1 MPTRSVTGT
10 PLASATAISLMKV
23 GPRVIGP
30 LWRARAAA
38 RKRSRLFGW
47 PSPPACVGNPQ
58 HNQARSSICGLAASG
73 SGRRRRSSALSA
85 SGVLCGP
92 AGMAARMVGV
102 VDLLLGIDM
111 GITAAA
117 ELPAE
122 LDGDR
127 EGNKVYSSR
136 SRHVLMLALAIVI
149 GADSV
154 ATFSPAIAHTDTGD
168 AYIDPLAEAAD
179 TPTLSWA
186 SCDDGFLCATAEV
199 PLDYHRPHDE
209 QIDLAVIKLP
219 AADPSSRIGTL
230 FVNFGGPGQSGV
242 NRLRERARWPWLFS
256 DELRSRFDLVS
267 WDQRG
272 VARSA
277 GARCFSNAVEQWQ
290 FLQSSPEL
298 PTDAGEEQAL
308 FAWAKEF
315 ADRCNQHSGAIQQH
329 ASSTTTARDLELLRR
344 AVGDSKL
351 TYHGISYGS
360 QLGAIYANLFPGRVR
375 AMVLDGSVDFE
386 GNVDGHGA
394 QGTTVPLNTRQRI
407 ATSTAATFEEFLAD
421 CSAAGPRCAFS
432 QGDPKAKWAALAEQ
446 SRRRP
451 ATAYGHVW
459 TYPELVA
466 AALSNPTNYPQL
478 AELLQQL
485 FDTGTAAPELVN
497 DITGTEP
504 PPPDVNTSGAEP
516 YFKNREE
523 AYYTIQ
529 CSDSTVPTDT
539 AIYSRAAVAADK
551 LAPDFGRISVFDAM
565 PCAFWQGHDADRYTG
580 PWNRRTSAPILVLNT
595 RNDPA
600 TPLEGAYAGASQ
612 LYEAQVVVTEGA
624 GHSSM
629 YVASTCT
636 ERVKRD
642 YLFSGVLP
650 SQGTGC
656 SRDQSPFDQAQ

>member
-1 MPTRSVTGT
+1 LTLWVRLMPEGGVDEEARGKIPINTLE
-10 PLASATAISLMKV
+10 PADLKSLFL
-23 GPRVIGP
+23 GRVVVP
-30 LWRARAAA
+30 
-38 RKRSRLFGW
+38 RSRPGK
-47 PSPPACVGNPQ
+47 
-58 HNQARSSICGLAASG
+58 R
-73 SGRRRRSSALSA
+73 
-85 SGVLCGP
+85 
-92 AGMAARMVGV
+92 
-102 VDLLLGIDM
+102 
-111 GITAAA
+111 
-117 ELPAE
+117 ELIMF
-122 LDGDR
+122 DG
-127 EGNKVYSSR
+127 GHVANKAYSSR
-136 SRHVLMLALAIVI
+136 SRHVLIVALAIVI
-149 GADSV
+149 GGGCVGAI
-154 ATFSPAIAHTDTGD
+154 SPAVADTDTAD

-179 TPTLSWA
+179 TPTLNWA
-186 SCDDGFLCATAEV
+186 SCDDGFLCTTAEV
-199 PLDYHRPHDE
+199 PLDYNFRHGE

-219 AADPSSRIGTL
+219 AADPSNRIGTL

-242 NRLRERARWPWLFS
+242 DRLRERARWPWLFS
-256 DELRSRFDLVS
+256 EELRSRFDLVS

-277 GARCFSNAVEQWQ
+277 GARCFSNPARQWQ
-290 FLQSSPEL
+290 FLVPSPGL
-298 PTDAGEEQAL
+298 PTGARGEQAL
-308 FAWAKEF
+308 FAWSKEF
-315 ADRCNQHSGAIQQH
+315 ADRCRQHAGAIQQH
-329 ASSTTTARDLELLRR
+329 ASSTTSARDLELLRR

-351 TYHGISYGS
+351 TYHGISYGT

-386 GNVDGHGA
+386 GNVDGHGS

-407 ATSTAATFEEFLAD
+407 ASSTAATFEEFLAD

-432 QGDPKAKWAALAEQ
+432 QGDPRAKWAALAEQ
-446 SRRRP
+446 SRRTP
-451 ATAYGHVW
+451 VIAYGHVW
-459 TYPELVA
+459 TYPELVV
-466 AALSNPTNYPQL
+466 AALSNPTSYPQL

-497 DITGTEP
+497 DITGIEP

-516 YFKNREE
+516 YLKNREE

-529 CSDSTVPTDT
+529 CSDSTVPTDP
-539 AIYSRAAVAADK
+539 AIYSRAAVAADE
-551 LAPDFGRISVFDAM
+551 LAPDFGRISVFDTL
-565 PCAFWQGHDADRYTG
+565 PCAFWHGHDADRYTG

-600 TPLEGAYAGASQ
+600 TPLQGAIAGASQ

-650 SQGTGC
+650 SPGTGC
-656 SRDQSPFDQAQ
+656 RRDQSPFDQSR